1 MEPLKPRQLGDAS
14 GFYQD
19 PRRRPEFLMEARHA
33 WNPRHPSSAFAS
45 IGSTPSPTI
54 RPHIEPATRQ
64 SIVMVMSIR
73 RGMTDGKEGTKN
85 S

>member
-33 WNPRHPSSAFAS
+33 WNPWHPSSAFTS
-45 IGSTPSPTI
+45 ISSTPSQTI

-73 RGMTDGKEGTKN
+73 RGMTDGKECTKN